1 MSYQIGE
8 HFWVPDEEHAWLFG
22 TLTEFKNSV
31 LEFSTPKGVKKLRVN
46 DLKAKLEHCGS
57 HVNDQVEN
65 LVDLDELSEG
75 AILHHIRNRFAK
87 KLIYTHVGSI
97 LVAVNPF
104 ENLSIYGDRDVRKA
118 FEATNPYPHVFV
130 TAAVAYQQLRSNE
143 KNQSVLISGESGGTA
158 LPLPTPSLDDIIILL
173 TTFLDLTICSW
184 KDGDDEEGTR
194 VSGERGARQQ
204 TEGCGRARY
213 GNKDS
218 TVESSARSPRKC
230 KDIA

>member
-130 TAAVAYQQLRSNE
+130 TAATAYQQLRSNE
-143 KNQSVLISGESGGTA
+143 KNQSVLISGESGGTV
-158 LPLPTPSLDDIIILL
+158 LPLPTLL
-173 TTFLDLTICSW
+173 CITLTIFLRAPIDSW
-184 KDGDDEEGTR
+184 KDGDNEESAC
-194 VSGERGARQQ
+194 VSGERCARQQ

-230 KDIA
+230 EDIA